1 MPVSIYTDE
10 EFIRIWNEYK
20 SASKM
25 SKSTGLDI
33 SNLYR
38 RRRAIEKRHN
48 IELKSFMTTDHKEFN
63 AERERAK
70 LQDKINEP
78 RLNVRRGINI
88 EDGRVVVFS
97 DAHFYPD
104 TETTAYLALLECIKE
119 FKPEVIVAN
128 GDIFDGTSISRY
140 PRIMFSD
147 MPSVVD
153 ELNAVTHY
161 MNEIESASTFKSNL
175 IHTLGNHDARFE
187 SYLSANVPQYQN
199 LKGFAL
205 RDHLPSWQPC
215 WSYWVNDETVIK
227 HRHKGGMYAGYNN
240 IKAAMGANVIT
251 GHTHVLAVQP
261 ITGYQK
267 TFYGVQTGTLA
278 NPHGNQ
284 FVDYTEDN
292 PLDWRSGF
300 VMLTFK
306 QGKLLMPEI
315 IQVFDENEGT
325 VEFRGK
331 VYGV

>member
-1 MPVSIYTDE
+1 M
-10 EFIRIWNEYK
+10 
-20 SASKM
+20 
-25 SKSTGLDI
+25 
-33 SNLYR
+33 
-38 RRRAIEKRHN
+38 N
-48 IELKSFMTTDHKEFN
+48 IENGSV
-63 AERERAK
+63 
-70 LQDKINEP
+70 I
-78 RLNVRRGINI
+78 
-88 EDGRVVVFS
+88 VFS

-119 FKPEVIVAN
+119 FKPEAIVAN

-140 PRIMFSD
+140 PRIMFSE

-161 MNEIESASTFKSNL
+161 MNEIETASTFKSNL

-187 SYLSANVPQYQN
+187 SFLSANVPQYQN
-199 LKGFAL
+199 IAGFSL
-205 RDHLPSWQPC
+205 RDHLPLWQPC
-215 WSYWVNDETVIK
+215 WSFWINDETVIK
-227 HRHKGGMYAGYNN
+227 HRHKGGAYAGYNN

-306 QGKLLMPEI
+306 QGRLLMPEI
-315 IQVFDENEGT
+315 IQVFDENEGK

-331 VYGV
+331 VHSV